1 MWRTQ
6 YGDRTLVSAEAV
18 LFAEALSSLLDEGF
32 SGTLDDYEIGIE
44 CFDNLTFGQRVSVLS
59 TIGNGLLRKDIP
71 IVRLTAILEGAIA
84 AVFNHIEN
92 GIAYDIDEPES
103 ISNWRELVI
112 AARQEIGG
120 EIEEIPEPTCTDMD
134 KWNFEVEILSEA
146 ILFDMDYED
155 SKLYMDFPPEKSK
168 ELRDWMDIPDDYF
181 MAIADELSDDEAKAT
196 IRELRKLCDSV
207 ITAS

>member
-6 YGDRTLVSAEAV
+6 YGDRTLDGAEAV
-18 LFAEALSSLLDEGF
+18 LFAETLSSLLDEGF
-32 SGTLDDYEIGIE
+32 SGTVDDYDIGIE

-59 TIGNGLLRKDIP
+59 IIGNGLLRKDVP
-71 IVRLTAILEGAIA
+71 LVCLTAILDCAIA

-103 ISNWRELVI
+103 RSNWREPVI

-120 EIEEIPEPTCTDMD
+120 AIEQIPEPTCTDMD
-134 KWNFEVEILSEA
+134 KWSFEVQILSEA

-168 ELRDWMDIPDDYF
+168 ELRDWMDIPDD
-181 MAIADELSDDEAKAT
+181 
-196 IRELRKLCDSV
+196 
-207 ITAS
+207 